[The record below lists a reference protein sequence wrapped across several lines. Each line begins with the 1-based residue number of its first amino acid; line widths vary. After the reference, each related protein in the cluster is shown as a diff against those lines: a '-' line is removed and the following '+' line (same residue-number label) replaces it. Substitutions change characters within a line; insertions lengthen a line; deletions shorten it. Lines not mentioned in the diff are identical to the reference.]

1 MNTYSF
7 SVTQECEKEN
17 ILSHS
22 RMKRVNDYSFADHS
36 GIALKHSSY
45 LFTWPDVEIV
55 YRRSS

>member
-7 SVTQECEKEN
+7 SVRQECEKEN

-45 LFTWPDVEIV
+45 LFT
-55 YRRSS
+55 